1 MKCDYTERL
10 NVNYA
15 GVPTNSKYNIC
26 SLSHLPLIPTV
37 SLLGPFLSEL
47 LQLLLG
53 LPATISPVAQEQSSL
68 RP

>member
-10 NVNYA
+10 SVNYA

-53 LPATISPVAQEQSSL
+53 LPATI
-68 RP
+68 